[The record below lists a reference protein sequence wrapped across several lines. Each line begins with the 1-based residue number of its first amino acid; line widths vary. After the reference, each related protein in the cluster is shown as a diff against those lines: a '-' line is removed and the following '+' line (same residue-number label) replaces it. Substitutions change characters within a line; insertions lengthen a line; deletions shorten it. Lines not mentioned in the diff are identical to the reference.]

1 MTFFAIKFLVLNMI
15 DSKSKIL
22 FGVSLIVA
30 NIVATLAIVLLNQS
44 QNDPWRSRGPW
55 LDLGFTR
62 FHIPTL
68 KVRKRKIFTHA
79 WMMESGKWKLDVIH
93 DAFPI
98 SDRCACRN
106 YSFSLVHFGISN
118 HGMGGKKA
126 VGKSRPWSPEPS
138 RTPASNIL
146 SHHATRL
153 RKVKRI
159 SRSMVNIWLK
169 GG

>member
-1 MTFFAIKFLVLNMI
+1 MTFFAIKFLVFNMI

-68 KVRKRKIFTHA
+68 KVRKPKIFTTHA
-79 WMMESGKWKLDVIH
+79 WIMESGKWKLDVIH
-93 DAFPI
+93 SAFPI
-98 SDRCACRN
+98 SDCCACRH
-106 YSFSLVHFGISN
+106 YSFSLVHFGISDN
-118 HGMGGKKA
+118 GMGGKKA
-126 VGKSRPWSPEPS
+126 VGKSRP
-138 RTPASNIL
+138 
-146 SHHATRL
+146 
-153 RKVKRI
+153 
-159 SRSMVNIWLK
+159 
-169 GG
+169 